1 MKKLL
6 LSLTFL
12 ILGLSSFAQNG
23 SCAINT
29 NGIYVA
35 RVDSSLN
42 VYLKFYGK
50 DSVLTTASEIP
61 AKMSNNYITPDNK
74 KYILHG
80 TYKISGCFLKI
91 KVEGMD
97 GKAKL
102 EGYIINQNIG
112 LSKVN
117 LMNNTYTD
125 LFFFYKE

>member
-1 MKKLL
+1 MKKLILLIPILL
-6 LSLTFL
+6 LSLNTT
-12 ILGLSSFAQNG
+12 AQNS

-29 NGIYVA
+29 SGIYVA

-42 VYLKFYGK
+42 VFLKFYGT
-50 DSVLTTASEIP
+50 DSVVTTASEIDSKV
-61 AKMSNNYITPDNK
+61 ANKYITKDQK
-74 KYILHG
+74 KFILHG
-80 TYKISGCFLKI
+80 KYSLNGCFLKI

-112 LSKVN
+112 LSNVN